1 MSNCIDTLA
10 TVPLDLDLSDQTD
23 TSSVYFFDHRG
34 TQQAD
39 TCLQNFPV
47 RQLSADTGFKCLWGV
62 DRHQHSGKIEPLT
75 NEVLDNGVVLHPNLV
90 YYNQLPTN
98 VNQIQTFIE
107 HREDFIKFGRDFEP
121 IR

>member
-1 MSNCIDTLA
+1 MQKIFLCFAN
-10 TVPLDLDLSDQTD
+10 LDLSDQTD

-34 TQQAD
+34 SQQAD

-47 RQLSADTGFKCLWGV
+47 RQLSADLGFKCLWGV
-62 DRHQHSGKIEPLT
+62 DRHQHSGRRFRNQKNRIKMSGF
-75 NEVLDNGVVLHPNLV
+75 VLV
-90 YYNQLPTN
+90 YYNQLPLN
-98 VNQIQTFIE
+98 VAQIQESIE